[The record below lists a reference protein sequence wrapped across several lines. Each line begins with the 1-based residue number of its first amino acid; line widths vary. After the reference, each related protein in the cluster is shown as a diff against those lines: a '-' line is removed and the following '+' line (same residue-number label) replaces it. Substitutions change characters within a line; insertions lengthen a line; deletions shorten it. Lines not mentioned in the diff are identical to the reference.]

1 MYLGDANQLEVH
13 LNNDW
18 TVLLKNLKLRED
30 FHFELLQ
37 YNNHILSQLR
47 NHHDDTF
54 INDEILQHHQQ
65 IAKIA
70 QAIST
75 FTSEEKEIREKYES
89 SIVSYEE
96 ISKLMSRVGA
106 RVIETYQYSFDKCK
120 TLNGEL
126 LDKHLKMKSCLIKML
141 NQKDRLN
148 LEEIIN
154 SVLDYSQNKLIGQ
167 WENLKKIVQS
177 L

>member
-1 MYLGDANQLEVH
+1 MYLGDASELEVH

-30 FHFELLQ
+30 YHFELLQ
-37 YNNHILSQLR
+37 YNNHILSQLK

-54 INDEILQHHQQ
+54 INDEILQHHHQ
-65 IAKIA
+65 IDKIA
-70 QAIST
+70 QAIEA
-75 FTSEEKEIREKYES
+75 FAGEEREIREKYES
-89 SIVSYEE
+89 AVVSYEE

-126 LDKHLKMKSCLIKML
+126 LDKHLKMKSSLIKML

-154 SVLDYSQNKLIGQ
+154 SVIDYSNNKLVGEL
-167 WENLKKIVQS
+167 ENLKKIVQS